1 MTSQVNQDSPNQEA
15 QNQANQEQPN
25 PPIRFE
31 LIPEQLYATISL
43 NEVQQGELS
52 FGCWTYISDG
62 LKSLGQKEIVFIL
75 EKKNDEADNAYP
87 TMVLN
92 LIATMWNRA
101 LNGILTNEGDLLEI
115 GEGGFIEPQFTAV
128 AFQHPF
134 GLTGLGDEDLYLIV
148 NLLTKEETEVA
159 KQFGL
164 SRVVAL
170 QGFKYNHFPSPP
182 WIVRD
187 REPVVNEEQ
196 KLEMLKSIVAKVP
209 FFHVRGFR
217 LKLTADTIHLE
228 CRKDQKELLKETL
241 KQLPMEAPF
250 AMASE
255 ICYESDAILTWQ
267 QDMSNGPTAISK
279 PGSQGGPDAVMSGCF
294 MTVIP
299 EQEGNNLQVIEDGFL
314 LSLETKKWE
323 QIRNYMLT
331 GKNGTVSMTPGD
343 GKCVVDW
350 YDPADAVT
358 QLRLKIL
365 ELLPTLENEEGN
377 IKVTGANIV
386 GDIKKVAEDIEPI
399 FLRRLTEGVEAT
411 VMGYYTDREP
421 EHDQKITLVMTLSPG
436 PKVSWNFSAEPAA
449 DQMLM
454 KGIELRL
461 NELPLP
467 EVTGEVKV
475 EMVFEVGPK
484 EE

>member
-1 MTSQVNQDSPNQEA
+1 MTSQVNQNPDA
-15 QNQANQEQPN
+15 QNQATQEQPE

-31 LIPEQLYATISL
+31 LIPNQLYVTVSL
-43 NEVQQGELS
+43 NEVQQGEIS
-52 FGCWTYISDG
+52 FGCWTFISEG

-101 LNGILTNEGDLLEI
+101 QNGILTSEGDILEI
-115 GEGGFIEPQFTAV
+115 GESGFIEPHFKAV

-134 GLTGLGDEDLYLIV
+134 GLTGLGDENLYLIV
-148 NLLTKEETEVA
+148 NLLTKEETEVV

-187 REPVVNEEQ
+187 RDSVVTEEQ
-196 KLEMLKSIVAKVP
+196 KLEMLKSIAAKVP

-228 CRKDQKELLKETL
+228 CRKDQKELLRETL

-250 AMASE
+250 AISSE

-279 PGSQGGPDAVMSGCF
+279 PGAQGGPDALMSGCF
-294 MTVIP
+294 MAVIP
-299 EQEGNNLQVIEDGFL
+299 EQDANDLQVLEDGFL

-323 QIRNYMLT
+323 QIRNFMLT
-331 GKNGTVSMTPGD
+331 GKNGSVSMSPSD

-350 YDPADAVT
+350 YEPAEVINE
-358 QLRLKIL
+358 LRLKVL

-377 IKVTGANIV
+377 IKVTKAEVV
-386 GDIKKVAEDIEPI
+386 GDFSKVAEFIEPI

-421 EHDQKITLVMTLSPG
+421 EHDQKIKLVMTLSPG
-436 PKVSWNFSAEPAA
+436 PKAAWAFSAEPAA

-475 EMVFEVGPK
+475 EMEFEVGPK
-484 EE
+484 ES

>member
-1 MTSQVNQDSPNQEA
+1 MTSQVNQNPGSENEVTP
-15 QNQANQEQPN
+15 EQPN

-31 LIPEQLYATISL
+31 LIPEQLFVTVSL

-52 FGCWTYISDG
+52 FDCWTFISEG
-62 LKSLGQKEIVFIL
+62 LQSLGQKELVFIL

-92 LIATMWNRA
+92 LVATMWNRA
-101 LNGILTNEGDLLEI
+101 QNGILTNEGEILEI
-115 GEGGFIEPQFTAV
+115 GDTGFIEAQFAAV

-134 GLTGLGDEDLYLIV
+134 GLTGLGKEDLYLIT

-164 SRVVAL
+164 SRVIAL

-187 REPVVNEEQ
+187 RDSVVNEEQ

-217 LKLTADTIHLE
+217 LTLTADTIRLE

-250 AMASE
+250 AISSE
-255 ICYESDAILTWQ
+255 ICYDSDAILTWQ
-267 QDMSNGPTAISK
+267 QDMSQGPTAISK
-279 PGSQGGPDAVMSGCF
+279 PGAQGGPDAIMSGCF
-294 MTVIP
+294 MAVIP
-299 EQEGNNLQVIEDGFL
+299 EHEANSLQVLEDGFL

-331 GKNGTVSMTPGD
+331 GKNGSVSMTPGD

-350 YDPADAVT
+350 YEPADVVNE
-358 QLRLKIL
+358 LRLKVL

-377 IKVTGANIV
+377 IKVTKAEV
-386 GDIKKVAEDIEPI
+386 KGDLNKVAEDIEPI

-411 VMGYYTDREP
+411 VMGYYTDRDP
-421 EHDQKITLVMTLSPG
+421 EHDQKINLVMTLSPG
-436 PKVSWNFSAEPAA
+436 PKAAWAFSAEPAA
-449 DQMLM
+449 DQIMM

-467 EVTGEVKV
+467 EVAGEVKV
-475 EMVFEVGPK
+475 EMEFEIGPK
-484 EE
+484 AT